1 MKKTKK
7 YRKKFGGMDT
17 PRNLG
22 AAFGPRTEQ
31 NDIINIDTL
40 VNRQRRLEAEEV
52 ANDAERI
59 LEIVNRIMPPN
70 LTVLGIRAEHVQ
82 RNNNM
87 LFVTLSGELYGL
99 TNIHISFVI
108 RDQNSDN
115 LHITANIPREWVSQ
129 AYQENPVI
137 HIYFNGRVGFQS
149 STAERAQ
156 FITPRDTV
164 IPINRLVDGLS
175 QVNGPNAHNAL
186 VGPIGQGIRADDLIR
201 IFGRPNNPGRLPL
214 GIQGPGG
221 QLTQEQLHDIFRLF
235 RNLLWTVRSDLE
247 MQPLVNNI
255 FNRTGQRGRLRG
267 GTRKK
272 QLRRSLKYINHKT
285 RKPRKSKRFKKRN

>member
-1 MKKTKK
+1 MRKTKK

-17 PRNLG
+17 PRNLT
-22 AAFGPRTEQ
+22 AAFGPRREQ

-40 VNRQRRLEAEEV
+40 VNPQRRLEAEEV

-59 LEIVNRIMPPN
+59 LEIVNRVMPPD
-70 LTVLGIRAEHVQ
+70 LTNMGIRAEHVQ
-82 RNNNM
+82 RNNRM
-87 LFVTLSGELYGL
+87 LFVNLRGALYGL

-137 HIYFNGRVGFQS
+137 HIYFNGQVGFQS
-149 STAERAQ
+149 STAESAQ
-156 FITPRDTV
+156 FITPR
-164 IPINRLVDGLS
+164 NRLVPIDTLVNGLS
-175 QVNGPNAHNAL
+175 QVNGPNINNAL
-186 VGPIGQGIRADDLIR
+186 VMEGVRVENLIT
-201 IFGRPNNPGRLPL
+201 IFGSPGQPGRLPL

-221 QLTQEQLHDIFRLF
+221 QLTPRQLHDIFRLF

-247 MQPLVNNI
+247 MQPLVDNI